1 MEHPSSAAV
10 ATELGSLHAVMPSV
24 RCLRSC
30 LPGLE
35 GEMSKSVHSHHV
47 LPILLALAG
56 VFSFGTP
63 CFAQSTV
70 APTPT
75 VARPAQGAT
84 EDTIRLTDAERNTIL
99 GNNTV
104 ESAATARGEQ
114 GMSLS
119 GGRGIHGEM
128 GVMLGSNGA
137 RGVYG
142 IAEVPLGDNAG
153 AVVSFESSRFGRVRR

>member
-1 MEHPSSAAV
+1 MLKSA
-10 ATELGSLHAVMPSV
+10 
-24 RCLRSC
+24 
-30 LPGLE
+30 
-35 GEMSKSVHSHHV
+35 HSHHV
-47 LPILLALAG
+47 LPILLAIASM
-56 VFSFGTP
+56 FSFSIS
-63 CFAQSTV
+63 CVAQSTESG
-70 APTPT
+70 TPMS
-75 VARPAQGAT
+75 VRPAPGAS

-153 AVVSFESSRFGRVRR
+153 AVVSFKSSRFGRVRR

>member
-1 MEHPSSAAV
+1 MPKSA
-10 ATELGSLHAVMPSV
+10 
-24 RCLRSC
+24 
-30 LPGLE
+30 
-35 GEMSKSVHSHHV
+35 HSHHV

-56 VFSFGTP
+56 VFSFATP
-63 CFAQSTV
+63 CLAQSTV
-70 APTPT
+70 SPTPT
-75 VARPAQGAT
+75 VVRPAPGAT
-84 EDTIRLTDAERNTIL
+84 EDTIRLADAERNTIL

-104 ESAATARGEQ
+104 ESAALARGEQ

-142 IAEVPLGDNAG
+142 IAEVPRGDNAG

>member
-1 MEHPSSAAV
+1 MPKSA
-10 ATELGSLHAVMPSV
+10 
-24 RCLRSC
+24 
-30 LPGLE
+30 
-35 GEMSKSVHSHHV
+35 HSHHV
-47 LPILLALAG
+47 LPILLALVG

-63 CFAQSTV
+63 CFAQST
-70 APTPT
+70 ASPTPM
-75 VARPAQGAT
+75 VARPAPGAT

-119 GGRGIHGEM
+119 GGRAIHGEM
-128 GVMLGSNGA
+128 GVMLGANGA